1 MLLNDRDRRRTFV
14 LLLLTM
20 LLLVM
25 PIAAHAQDEGPLG
38 PYLVTLEP
46 GQILEVDVYGYCL
59 NYGLPFPGATLTPI
73 ETAGNELR
81 VAASYSL
88 EQAYV
93 ETNPYD
99 VQLAVWYL
107 SDGTRLAETD
117 YTLAD
122 EIIAYAESGVLPPD
136 IVDGVPFLVDSIN
149 AGYLDALVVDF
160 INLTEPMSSASYGE
174 GVLKI
179 TNISDQPQEIV
190 IPYGTVFNDEGSG
203 DQQDMLVF
211 PKERPETPTTPPTGG
226 LLSPIGWASVGL
238 IMLSLPLLFGLHR
251 WRERATA

>member
-1 MLLNDRDRRRTFV
+1 MKDLRPVSCYRGAGTV
-14 LLLLTM
+14 
-20 LLLVM
+20 
-25 PIAAHAQDEGPLG
+25 
-38 PYLVTLEP
+38 
-46 GQILEVDVYGYCL
+46 LEVDVYGYCL

-73 ETAGNELR
+73 ETAGKELR

-88 EQAYV
+88 DKGYT

-99 VQLAVWYL
+99 VQLAIWYL
-107 SDGTRLAETD
+107 SDGTRLPETD

-136 IVDGVPFLVDSIN
+136 IVDGAPFLVDAIN

-160 INLTEPMSSASYGE
+160 INLAEPISSASYGE

-179 TNISDQPQEIV
+179 TNISDQLQEIV

-211 PKERPETPTTPPTGG
+211 PKERPETPTQPPTGG
-226 LLSPIGWASVGL
+226 LLSPAGWVMVGL
-238 IMLSLPLLFGLHR
+238 MAMILPLWFILRRRHVR
-251 WRERATA
+251 TTT